1 MIMLIDTSIIPS
13 IIPTI
18 ITNPKSI

>member
-1 MIMLIDTSIIPS
+1 MTIIPNNTI

-18 ITNPKSI
+18 ITNPESI

>member
-1 MIMLIDTSIIPS
+1 MITLIDTS

>member
-1 MIMLIDTSIIPS
+1 MITLIDTS

-18 ITNPKSI
+18 ITNPESI

>member
-1 MIMLIDTSIIPS
+1 MITLIDTST
-13 IIPTI
+13 IPTI

>member
-1 MIMLIDTSIIPS
+1 MITLIDTS

-18 ITNPKSI
+18 ITNQESI